1 MSHHI
6 LLIDSDQILG
16 EVLRYRLVGEG
27 YGVSWAEDGAEGLIA
42 MRTEK
47 PDLVLLDAELPTM
60 TGIEFL
66 EIVSRDSTLAATP
79 VVVFVNTEGVVDV
92 EKCRELGVRQVLTKG
107 EFSPDALVSAA
118 KEIIGAA
125 PAAPIPFAGDITA
138 TPKEPAHVKILIAE
152 DEQILAELSA
162 VRFRAEGFQVF
173 TAGDGQQCLEVAAR
187 ERPDIILLDVIMPVM
202 NGFEAL
208 KHMKSDPSLSSI
220 PVIIF
225 SNLAQE
231 KEIAEG
237 KRLGAIDFFVKAKM
251 TPTEYV
257 ERVKAILGLR

>member
-1 MSHHI
+1 
-6 LLIDSDQILG
+6 
-16 EVLRYRLVGEG
+16 
-27 YGVSWAEDGAEGLIA
+27 
-42 MRTEK
+42 MRTEH
-47 PDLVLLDAELPTM
+47 PDLILLDANLPTM

-66 EIVSRDSTLAATP
+66 EIVAHDSALSGTP
-79 VVVFVNTEGVVDV
+79 VIVFENSDQAVDV
-92 EKCRELGVRQVLTKG
+92 EKCKELGARAVLSKG
-107 EFSPDALVSAA
+107 EFSPDALVAA
-118 KEIIGAA
+118 AISVIGPA
-125 PAAPIPFAGDITA
+125 PAAPIPFAGDIVGA
-138 TPKEPAHVKILIAE
+138 PKEPAHVKILIAE

-208 KHMKSDPSLSSI
+208 KLMKADPSLSSI
-220 PVIIF
+220 PVVIF